1 MYTIAEAKNSIKN
14 GIRGYLL
21 KDANGAY
28 VLKET
33 SRLPFY
39 LEGAPGIGKTEIVSQ
54 IATELEIGYVSFSLV
69 HHTRNSLLGLPV
81 IKDLENGAKYTCY
94 TMSEILAKVEEAV
107 AAGFKEGILL
117 LDEFPCMSETI
128 LPTML
133 SFLQTKNIGSYTLP
147 EGWVIVL
154 CGNPPAYNKTART
167 FDAAIMD
174 RLRKIEV
181 EFQPEVFLEYGKKND
196 IHVSILEYLESH
208 LQNVYFYKQ
217 EKKQLELV
225 TCRGWENLSH
235 MIKAY
240 EALGQSIDKNDI
252 GQYIKSEAIAADF
265 ADFYKEY
272 NSMWN
277 RSMVA
282 DILAGKKV
290 QKYGNMCKK
299 MDFKAKRNLLEYAVG
314 ILRTES
320 AEANTLYECV
330 AEGEAMLEEIKTI
343 CQMEKDTDNRF
354 MLYNP
359 STPQL
364 FDVLRAEEEID
375 TTSPM
380 RQVLLER
387 FSEWAEDTDDL
398 FSFNMIDVFG
408 SVEEKTAVFEV
419 LYEALEGW
427 LSFNKSVLRGSI
439 ENKANK
445 IEHLL
450 YFIDKIDTEDALLE
464 HCFILINQSQALLR
478 VVSECTPA
486 LYVEICKHRYA
497 KVS

>member
-1 MYTIAEAKNSIKN
+1 MYTIAEAKASIKS

-21 KDANGAY
+21 KDANGVY

-54 IATELEIGYVSFSLV
+54 IAAELGIGYVSFSLV

-81 IKDLENGAKYTCY
+81 IKDLENGGKYTCY

-107 AAGFKEGILL
+107 AAGHKEGILL

-133 SFLQTKNIGSYTLP
+133 SFLQMKNIGSYTLP

-154 CGNPPAYNKTART
+154 CGNPPTYNKTART

-181 EFQPEVFLEYGKKND
+181 EFQPEVFLEYGKE
-196 IHVSILEYLESH
+196 IGVHEAILEYLESH

-235 MIKAY
+235 MLKAY
-240 EALGQSIDKNDI
+240 EALGQDIDEKDI

-265 ADFYKEY
+265 AAFYKEY
-272 NSMWN
+272 NSSWN
-277 RSMVA
+277 RSTIEE
-282 DILAGKKV
+282 ILAGKKV
-290 QKYGNMCKK
+290 QKYGNLCKK
-299 MDFKAKRNLLEYAVG
+299 MDFKSKRNLLEYAVG
-314 ILRTES
+314 VLRTEYT
-320 AEANTLYECV
+320 ETNTLYDCV
-330 AEGEAMLEEIKTI
+330 TEAEEMLKEIDEIRKEE
-343 CQMEKDTDNRF
+343 EKSKNPF
-354 MLYNP
+354 MLYQATISN
-359 STPQL
+359 L
-364 FDVLRAEEEID
+364 LEVLMAEEHID

-380 RQVLLER
+380 RQELLMR
-387 FSEWAEDTDDL
+387 FEDWVEDTDEILLLNMNDI
-398 FSFNMIDVFG
+398 FNDEEEVVVFD
-408 SVEEKTAVFEV
+408 A
-419 LYEALEGW
+419 LYEALNEW
-427 LSFNKSVLRGSI
+427 VSLNKFLMRGSI
-439 ENKANK
+439 ENASNK

-450 YFIDKIDTEDALLE
+450 HFIEKIDTENALLE
-464 HCFILINQSQALLR
+464 HCFILINQSQVLLR
-478 VVSECTPA
+478 MISECTPA
-486 LYVEICKHRYA
+486 YYIELCKRRYA
-497 KVS
+497 KAS

>member
-1 MYTIAEAKNSIKN
+1 MYTIAEAKDSIKS

-21 KDANGAY
+21 KDKKGAY
-28 VLKET
+28 VLKEV

-54 IATELEIGYVSFSLV
+54 IASELGIGYVSFSLV

-81 IKDLENGAKYTCY
+81 IKDLENGGKYTCY

-107 AAGFKEGILL
+107 AAGHKEGILL

-167 FDAAIMD
+167 FDAAIID

-181 EFQPEVFLEYGKKND
+181 EFEPQVFLEYGKMNGV
-196 IHVSILEYLESH
+196 HEAILEYLESH

-240 EALGQSIDKNDI
+240 EALGQGIDDKDI

-265 ADFYKEY
+265 AGFYREY
-272 NSMWN
+272 NSGWN
-277 RSMVA
+277 RSMIEE
-282 DILAGKKV
+282 ILEGKKV
-290 QKYGNMCKK
+290 QKHGSVCKK
-299 MDFKAKRNLLEYAVG
+299 LDFKAKRGLLEYAVG
-314 ILRTES
+314 ILRSECTEVKV
-320 AEANTLYECV
+320 LHECV
-330 AEGEAMLEEIKTI
+330 EEAETLLKEIEAIHEEELKKKNHFTV
-343 CQMEKDTDNRF
+343 
-354 MLYNP
+354 YNP
-359 STPQL
+359 DVSSL
-364 FDVLRAEEEID
+364 FEALMAEEDID
-375 TTSPM
+375 TTSPA
-380 RQVLLER
+380 RQELLKR
-387 FSEWAEDTDDL
+387 MKNWAEESEMLFNWNIDSVFDDDAVDAFVAL
-398 FSFNMIDVFG
+398 QEI
-408 SVEEKTAVFEV
+408 VEEWLAFHKPNLSNVI
-419 LYEALEGW
+419 EGT
-427 LSFNKSVLRGSI
+427 
-439 ENKANK
+439 ANK

-450 YFIDKIDTEDALLE
+450 YFIDKIDTENALLE
-464 HCFILINQSQALLR
+464 HCFILVNQSPALLR
-478 VVSECTPA
+478 VVSECTPSI
-486 LYVEICKHRYA
+486 YVELCKSRYA
-497 KVS
+497 KKAS